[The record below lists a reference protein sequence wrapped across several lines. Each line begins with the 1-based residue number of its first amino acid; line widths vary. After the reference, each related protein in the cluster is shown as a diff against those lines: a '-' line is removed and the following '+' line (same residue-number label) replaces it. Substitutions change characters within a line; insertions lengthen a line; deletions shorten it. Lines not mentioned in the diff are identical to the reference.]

1 MKRRRSK
8 EEIISGTLVKSKG
21 LRARVD
27 AHCVS
32 CVSCVYDETVPGTWR
47 QQVEDCQVI
56 LCALW
61 EVRPRS
67 SGSKVLIPTLDHSV
81 TPVGGEEP
89 AKCSKTVVQIAC

>member
-1 MKRRRSK
+1 MSRRSG
-8 EEIISGTLVKSKG
+8 IDVMAGILARSGG

-32 CVSCVYDETVPGTWR
+32 CVYDEMVPGTWR
-47 QQVEDCQVI
+47 QQVEECQVT

-81 TPVGGEEP
+81 ISIGGEESANRP
-89 AKCSKTVVQIAC
+89 TKAVQN

>member
-21 LRARVD
+21 LRARVA

-32 CVSCVYDETVPGTWR
+32 CAYDETVPGTWR
-47 QQVEDCQVI
+47 QQVEDCQVT

-81 TPVGGEEP
+81 TPIGGEER
-89 AKCSKTVVQIAC
+89 ANSLFVAERIAS

>member
-1 MKRRRSK
+1 MRRRSR
-8 EEIISGTLVKSKG
+8 IDVMAGILARSGG
-21 LRARVD
+21 LRARAD

-32 CVSCVYDETVPGTWR
+32 CVYDEMVPGTWR
-47 QQVEDCQVI
+47 QQVEECQVT

-81 TPVGGEEP
+81 TPIGGEKQ
-89 AKCSKTVVQIAC
+89 AKCSKTEAHIAC

>member
-32 CVSCVYDETVPGTWR
+32 CVYDETVPGTWR
-47 QQVEDCQVI
+47 QQVEDC
-56 LCALW
+56 
-61 EVRPRS
+61 
-67 SGSKVLIPTLDHSV
+67 
-81 TPVGGEEP
+81 
-89 AKCSKTVVQIAC
+89 